1 MAAVEVMNE
10 VSANLPLPQCHARLS
25 KGDPVRKR
33 KPNLELDKAQKVQQ
47 FARTERIYSP
57 LHPDPS
63 GGKLAVMPLIWI
75 IPGVEAA
82 GNGRRYS

>member
-10 VSANLPLPQCHARLS
+10 VSASLPLPQCHARLS
-25 KGDPVRKR
+25 KGDPVRTK
-33 KPNLELDKAQKVQQ
+33 KPKLERDKAQKVQQ
-47 FARTERIYSP
+47 LARTEMIHSR

-75 IPGVEAA
+75 VPGVEAA